1 MAIEFTVKLE
11 NRPGTLAHLGS
22 ILGDAGIN
30 IDAVHQMSFGPQSI
44 VQFVPANV
52 DGAARALSEAGI
64 AYTGREVLVVNI
76 LDEPGTLGDV
86 AMVMYDAGINIESVY
101 IMISGGVVLSV
112 DDLPGAIQ
120 VAGGMAV
127 SVR

>member
-1 MAIEFTVKLE
+1 MAIEFTVKLK
-11 NRPGTLAHLGS
+11 NQPGMLARLGGV
-22 ILGDAGIN
+22 LGDAGIN
-30 IDAVHQMSFGPQSI
+30 IDAVHQMSFGPESI

-52 DGAARALSEAGI
+52 DAAARALSEAGI

-86 AMVMYDAGINIESVY
+86 AMVMADAGINIDSVY
-101 IMISGGVVLSV
+101 VMTDGGVVLGV
-112 DDLPGAIQ
+112 DDLPGAMQ

-127 SVR
+127 AVS